1 MFSPPAM
8 ERTSP
13 RSCTRL
19 RIVTPVVVALC
30 VCVLSACQD
39 PLYITGEPRSQYDK
53 NAAIRD
59 RRAPD
64 YIYDEFGARRPNI
77 RGRLLGA
84 E

>member
-1 MFSPPAM
+1 MKTRVHS
-8 ERTSP
+8 TSR
-13 RSCTRL
+13 RSVL
-19 RIVTPVVVALC
+19 VAALWVVGVAGVVAG
-30 VCVLSACQD
+30 CQR
-39 PLYITGEPRSQYDK
+39 PLWEKDAPRSQYDRT
-53 NAAIRD
+53 AAIRD

>member
-13 RSCTRL
+13 TSCTRPRTL
-19 RIVTPVVVALC
+19 TPVIVAMC
-30 VCVLSACQD
+30 VCVLSACQE